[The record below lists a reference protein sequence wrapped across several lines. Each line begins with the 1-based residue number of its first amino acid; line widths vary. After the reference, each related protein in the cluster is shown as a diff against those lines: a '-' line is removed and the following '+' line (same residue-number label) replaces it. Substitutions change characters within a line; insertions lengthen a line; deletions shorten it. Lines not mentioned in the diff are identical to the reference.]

1 LAARNASTA
10 TAIEP
15 LLGIKDLTTIL
26 GVSRRLLERER
37 SAGKFPPP
45 DLTIGRMPRWQRETI
60 ARWIA
65 NAGKN

>member
-1 LAARNASTA
+1 LASKTGST
-10 TAIEP
+10 TTTIEP

-45 DLTIGRMPRWQRETI
+45 DLHVGRMPRWQLETI
-60 ARWIA
+60 TRWIA
-65 NAGKN
+65 NAGRN